1 MTIRQ
6 LVWAGITAL
15 VFGIGFHRAWQREHG
30 SEGSNLFAYERAKET
45 HVVVVPTVLFWVLL
59 TLGVIFILMLGLQ
72 EGLIRFAALLAD
84 VMIVM
89 SGYFA
94 VLLIILPYLR
104 RTFSA
109 RVCAVL
115 WLVPAFLSYYSYLLL
130 QSIPLPKLTLYI
142 PRSSLPMIA
151 GVWLAGFLVTGGYY
165 LFSHIMFRRRVL
177 STASEETDAETL
189 AIWQRERDALN
200 YSLPVRLLRADVSA
214 PFSMGQ
220 INQTRCT
227 VLPRYE
233 YTTKELSMI
242 FSHELHHLQ
251 RCDVDTKV
259 FLCLCRALCWF
270 NPLVWFAA
278 KKAAGDL
285 ELSCDE
291 IVTENMTDEQR
302 KAYAHLLLEASAP
315 AGGCTT
321 SLSDSAETLRYRLKG
336 ILHFRKRQ
344 AGTWL
349 LMAAV
354 FVSAMSFGIISVSD
368 MRGSFASLILG
379 SDAKIVKIVEPQFRG
394 VDQFDSTALLAE
406 LDTIELEHIAGL
418 RDGIFEG
425 EYITFVLSDGRF
437 ASMSDK
443 AIFVD
448 DYDRGRRNSDAY
460 IIRSGMDWEALRS
473 TFR

>member
-30 SEGSNLFAYERAKET
+30 SEGSNLFASEREKET
-45 HVVVVPTVLFWVLL
+45 HIVVVPTVLFWVLL

-189 AIWQRERDALN
+189 AIW
-200 YSLPVRLLRADVSA
+200 
-214 PFSMGQ
+214 
-220 INQTRCT
+220 
-227 VLPRYE
+227 
-233 YTTKELSMI
+233 
-242 FSHELHHLQ
+242 
-251 RCDVDTKV
+251 
-259 FLCLCRALCWF
+259 
-270 NPLVWFAA
+270 
-278 KKAAGDL
+278 
-285 ELSCDE
+285 
-291 IVTENMTDEQR
+291 
-302 KAYAHLLLEASAP
+302 
-315 AGGCTT
+315 
-321 SLSDSAETLRYRLKG
+321 
-336 ILHFRKRQ
+336 
-344 AGTWL
+344 
-349 LMAAV
+349 
-354 FVSAMSFGIISVSD
+354 
-368 MRGSFASLILG
+368 
-379 SDAKIVKIVEPQFRG
+379 
-394 VDQFDSTALLAE
+394 
-406 LDTIELEHIAGL
+406 
-418 RDGIFEG
+418 
-425 EYITFVLSDGRF
+425 
-437 ASMSDK
+437 
-443 AIFVD
+443 
-448 DYDRGRRNSDAY
+448 
-460 IIRSGMDWEALRS
+460 
-473 TFR
+473 